1 MGEVELEMSTRAY
14 CKMMMH
20 AARYP
25 SYSINGLLLSKSS
38 SMSSGSKL
46 IQYLDCIPLFH
57 INTGLAPMVEVAL
70 AQIESELEGT
80 GMVISGFYHAHDN
93 LRDTHVDVF
102 SQKIADKIAENSPG
116 TLLATIDSKKLS
128 LNIDCSGLILHQHDA
143 SSGKWKT
150 RDRNSLRLEHDSITL
165 ACASA
170 LIHKKIYRDL
180 VDFDIHLD
188 DISLDYLNVELNM
201 EIDSCL

>member
-1 MGEVELEMSTRAY
+1 MSEVELELSTRAY

-20 AARYP
+20 SARYP
-25 SYSINGLLLSKSS
+25 SSSINGLLLSKTSS
-38 SMSSGSKL
+38 LSSGSKL
-46 IQYLDCIPLFH
+46 IQYIDCIPLFH
-57 INTGLAPMVEVAL
+57 INTGLAPIVEVAL
-70 AQIESELEGT
+70 AQVESELEGT
-80 GMVISGFYHAHDN
+80 GLVISGFYHAHDN

-102 SQKIADKIAENSPG
+102 SQKIADKIAENHPG
-116 TLLATIDSKKLS
+116 TMLVTIDSKRLS
-128 LNIDCSGLILHQHDA
+128 LNIDCAGLILHQHEA
-143 SSGKWKT
+143 MGKWKT
-150 RDRNSLRLEHDSITL
+150 RDKNSLRLEHDSITL

>member
-1 MGEVELEMSTRAY
+1 MSTRAY

-20 AARYP
+20 SARYP
-25 SYSINGLLLSKSS
+25 SYSINGLLLSKAS

-57 INTGLAPMVEVAL
+57 INTGL
-70 AQIESELEGT
+70 
-80 GMVISGFYHAHDN
+80 VISGFYHAHDN
-93 LRDTHVDVF
+93 LRDTHVDLF
-102 SQKIADKIAENSPG
+102 SQKIADKIAENRPG
-116 TLLATIDSKKLS
+116 TLLVTIDSKRLS
-128 LNIDCSGLILHQHDA
+128 LNIDCPGLILHQHDT
-143 SSGKWKT
+143 SGKWKT
-150 RDRNSLRLEHDSITL
+150 KDKNSLRLEHDSITL

>member
-128 LNIDCSGLILHQHDA
+128 LNIDCSGLILHQHDG
-143 SSGKWKT
+143 SGKWKT